1 MKRKEIIKRAHAHI
15 KLLDNTI
22 ADHEKNRKAA
32 LKANDENSASY
43 HWGRISGLVDGIN
56 TIKVLIE
63 HLAEDR

>member
-15 KLLDNTI
+15 KLLDNMI
-22 ADHEKNRKAA
+22 ADHEKNRKADV
-32 LKANDENSASY
+32 KANDESSASY

-63 HLAEDR
+63 YLEEDR